1 MFKHILVPTDGSEIS
16 KRVIRD
22 CIAFAKEIGAEVT
35 GLNVIP
41 EYSVYAYQAEILI
54 DTREQFI
61 KECIDYANE
70 YLDDIKAA
78 AKEAGVKCD
87 TFYITSDYP
96 YAAIIQAAQEKKC
109 DLIAMASHG
118 RKGVKG
124 LLLGSETQK
133 VLTHSQIPVLVYR

>member
-22 CIAFAKEIGAEVT
+22 CIAFAKEIGAQVT

-41 EYSVYAYQAEILI
+41 DYSVYAYEAEMLI
-54 DTREQFI
+54 DNRERFAR
-61 KECIDYANE
+61 ECIDYANE
-70 YLDDIKAA
+70 YLEDIKTA
-78 AKEAGVKCD
+78 AKEAGVECD
-87 TFYITSDYP
+87 TYYVTSDFP
-96 YAAIIQAAQEKKC
+96 YAAIIQAAQEKNC

-118 RKGVKG
+118 RKGIKG

-133 VLTHSQIPVLVYR
+133 VLTHSQIPVLVFR